1 MASAMAVTHFFGSE
15 AAVHAHTRENSP
27 YGLPIVENC
36 ENCKLRNGKGFCS
49 LSPAGTR
56 TLDEIK
62 HTSSYPEGA
71 LIFVEGQSA
80 RGVYILC
87 QGRVK
92 LLTTNSDGKTLI
104 LKIAEPGDVLGLHS
118 VVSGIGHEVTAE
130 TLQPSQ
136 VAFVRREDFLKF
148 LKQDGDACLKAAE
161 ALSRDCQSAFDVIRS
176 IALSH
181 SVSEKVA
188 RLLLHWAAD
197 APVREGA
204 IRVRLTLTHEE
215 IAELIGS
222 SRETVTRILAQFR
235 RQKIAE
241 VRGSTLVVLDMK
253 RLENL
258 LG

>member
-1 MASAMAVTHFFGSE
+1 MASAMALTQVFGAE
-15 AAVHAHTRENSP
+15 PALHPHTRENSP
-27 YGLPIVENC
+27 YGLPLVENC
-36 ENCKLRNGKGFCS
+36 QNCKLRNGKGFCA
-49 LSPAGTR
+49 LSPAGTQSM
-56 TLDEIK
+56 DDIK

-71 LIFVEGQSA
+71 LIFVEGQNA
-80 RGVYILC
+80 RGVHVLC

-118 VVSGIGHEVTAE
+118 VVSGTAHEATAE

-136 VAFVRREDFLKF
+136 VAFIRREDFLKF
-148 LKQDGDACLKAAE
+148 LKQNPEACLKAAE

-188 RLLLHWAAD
+188 RLLLHWADD
-197 APVREGA
+197 APVRDGA

-241 VRGSTLVVLDMK
+241 VHGSTLVVLDK
-253 RLENL
+253 SKLEKL

>member
-15 AAVHAHTRENSP
+15 AAHAHTRENSP
-27 YGLPIVENC
+27 YGLPLVENC
-36 ENCKLRNGKGFCS
+36 ENCKLRNGKGFCA
-49 LSPAGTR
+49 LSPAGTQA
-56 TLDEIK
+56 LDDIK

-71 LIFVEGQSA
+71 LIFVEGQNA
-80 RGVYILC
+80 RGVHVLC

-92 LLTTNSDGKTLI
+92 LQTTNRDGKTII
-104 LKIAEPGDVLGLHS
+104 LKIAEAGDVLGLHS
-118 VVSGIGHEVTAE
+118 VISGTAHEATAE

-148 LKQDGDACLKAAE
+148 LQRSPEACLKAAE

-235 RQKIAE
+235 KQKIAE
-241 VRGSTLVVLDMK
+241 VQGATLVLLDK
-253 RLENL
+253 SKLERL